1 MIKYVILPHFNV
13 SLLQKKKKKN
23 IKIWNQK
30 ESSGILVSWDFK
42 SQAT

>member
-1 MIKYVILPHFNV
+1 M
-13 SLLQKKKKKN
+13 SLSSKKN
-23 IKIWNQK
+23 KIKIKIWNQK